1 MSTLRILFNDL
12 MFYKVNKEL
21 INSKFIKLRNM
32 ILLSFLI
39 ILVVEILLIVVV
51 LIYMMSLNS
60 YIAEQTDIKYSGK
73 SEATA
78 LSEKLVYKGESD
90 NLYFRCYFP
99 IADNHNMS
107 YGNSFG
113 TGRSYGNGGVTV
125 SRKHEG
131 IDIFCKEGTPIIA
144 VESGVVEKIGWNE
157 LGGWRINILSE
168 DGSRA
173 WYYAHM
179 RKSIPM

>member
-90 NLYFRCYFP
+90 NLYLN
-99 IADNHNMS
+99 A
-107 YGNSFG
+107 
-113 TGRSYGNGGVTV
+113 
-125 SRKHEG
+125 
-131 IDIFCKEGTPIIA
+131 IFQ
-144 VESGVVEKIGWNE
+144 
-157 LGGWRINILSE
+157 
-168 DGSRA
+168 
-173 WYYAHM
+173 
-179 RKSIPM
+179 